1 MLKSFKR
8 IVPFLLCL
16 VFAFSVG
23 CNDVPSD
30 EQPQGLPEGYIS
42 LNDSSYVGS
51 GFKSSKIFEMEE
63 GFSSI
68 PKTVEAVV
76 SLPITYS
83 SRGGVI
89 VGNYDG
95 ARPAFNLEINENGK
109 PRFYYMNGS
118 DVVDETFSTDIRSSE
133 WVHIALTWTDFQIK
147 LYINGVEKESKSV
160 DFKKAVANL
169 KSPFCIGGD
178 NRTSNSQYFKGKI
191 KSVALYSTV
200 RTAEEIQAD
209 VKSVNCDEAS
219 LLGLYMLNDL
229 TSATMVSDLSGNKVD
244 VLSTSHW
251 LETVNTPTDYEFS
264 FMVIGDTQI
273 ITSEHPDKFKNI
285 YDYVLANVEEK
296 NVKHVLGVGDITDRD
311 VDSEWKLATE
321 QIARLDGVVPYSVIR
336 GNHDIYSADKKLE
349 KKSLYDDY
357 FGKSDSFYADEYI
370 DCYTGSGEAFKAR
383 NTVHEFSALN
393 RDYLVIAL
401 DYGADDDVL
410 RWASEVCYKYPNH
423 NVIISTHAYLA
434 GNGEYYDSK
443 QGSAPTRD
451 YGNTANNGD
460 HMWEEFVS
468 QHENIVMVICGHAPS
483 DSIVLRQSEG
493 VNGNVVSEILVDPQG
508 MDSNSSIGAT
518 GMVATF
524 YVSNDGKSITVEYY
538 STVKNKFYKRANAYT
553 FNVNTI
559 ERE

>member
-30 EQPQGLPEGYIS
+30 EQPQGLPEGYIN
-42 LNDSSYVGS
+42 LIDSSYAGS
-51 GFKSSKIFEMEE
+51 KFKSSKIFELEDN
-63 GFSSI
+63 FSSI
-68 PKTVEAVV
+68 PRTVEAVV
-76 SLPITYS
+76 SLPTTYS
-83 SRGGVI
+83 DRGGVI
-89 VGNYDG
+89 VGNYNG
-95 ARPAFNLEINENGK
+95 ARPCFNLEISEGGK
-109 PRFYYMNGS
+109 PRFYYMNGG
-118 DVVDETFSTDIRSSE
+118 DVVDLTFSTDIRSSE
-133 WVHIALTWTDFQIK
+133 WVHIALTWTDYQVK
-147 LYINGVEKESKSV
+147 LYVDGQEKESKNA
-160 DFKKAVANL
+160 DFQKAVNPFDA
-169 KSPFCIGGD
+169 PFCIGGD
-178 NRTSNSQYFKGKI
+178 NRTNNSQYFKGKI
-191 KSVALYSTV
+191 KSVAIYSAL
-200 RTAEEIQAD
+200 RTAEEISSD
-209 VKSVNCDEAS
+209 YTSVNVSENS

-229 TSATMVSDLSGNKVD
+229 TSASEIVDLSSNKLD
-244 VLSTSHW
+244 ALSTSHW
-251 LETVNTPTDYEFS
+251 LDEGANVTDYDFS

-273 ITSEHPDKFKNI
+273 ITSEHPDKLKNI
-285 YDYVLANVEEK
+285 YDYVLDNVTSK
-296 NVKHVLGVGDITDRD
+296 KVKHVFGVGDITDRD

-336 GNHDIYSADKKLE
+336 GNHDIYSADKKID

-357 FGKSDSFYADEYI
+357 FGKSDCFYADEYI
-370 DCYTGSGEAFKAR
+370 DCYKGAGEAFKAR
-383 NTVHEFSALN
+383 NTVHEFSSSN

-410 RWASEVCYKYPNH
+410 SWASDICFKYPNH

-434 GNGEYYDSK
+434 TNGEYYDSN

-451 YGNTANNGD
+451 YGDTANNGD
-460 HMWEEFVS
+460 HMWEELVS
-468 QHENIVMVICGHAPS
+468 QHENIVMVVCGHAPT
-483 DSIVLRQSEG
+483 DNIVLRRSEG

-524 YVSNDGKSITVEYY
+524 YVSNDGKSISVEYY
-538 STVKNKFYKRANAYT
+538 STVKNKFYKSSNIYT

-559 ERE
+559 ER